1 MSWWKK
7 DTDKENNQKEVKSVK
22 KDDTKLVELDPV
34 DIDPFTGSQRRFEIE
49 DEYIV
54 GKVNAKF
61 RREQRELYEM
71 AMLMEGF
78 LSKKSSNFFL
88 GN

>member
-7 DTDKENNQKEVKSVK
+7 DTDKENNKKEVKSVK

-78 LSKKSSNFFL
+78 LSKKASNFFV

>member
-7 DTDKENNQKEVKSVK
+7 DTDKENNKKEVKSVK
-22 KDDTKLVELDPV
+22 KDDTKFVELDPV

-78 LSKKSSNFFL
+78 LSKKSSNFFV

>member
-7 DTDKENNQKEVKSVK
+7 DTDKENNKKEVKSVK

-78 LSKKSSNFFL
+78 LSKKSSNFFV